1 MKRAYK
7 GFTLI
12 ELLVVIAIIGLL
24 STLAVVALN
33 SARQRS
39 RDAKRVADIRQIQ
52 TALELG
58 FSETQKYP
66 SGSVCGDGTL
76 PCSAQLG
83 SSAAQTSTTAT
94 ILCKDKTASA
104 NPIWTNNSTLCATT
118 YMGLVPANP
127 SPNGVPYTYVSP
139 GASCASPGACYS
151 VTFNL
156 EGNTGQLSAGNNC
169 ANSNG
174 IIAGAGC

>member
-1 MKRAYK
+1 MKKSQK

-58 FSETQKYP
+58 FSEGSIYP
-66 SGSVCGDGTL
+66 TAGPTTNLV
-76 PCSAQLG
+76 LG
-83 SSAAQTSTTAT
+83 SADATQLCINDAATAVPIFANAAGNVAGTAPAAGGANGTSCAGTTF
-94 ILCKDKTASA
+94 
-104 NPIWTNNSTLCATT
+104 
-118 YMGLVPANP
+118 MGLVPSNP
-127 SPNGVPYTYVSP
+127 SPGGADYLYDSTDGGTYNIDF
-139 GASCASPGACYS
+139 
-151 VTFNL
+151 TL
-156 EGNTGQLSAGNNC
+156 EGATGQLPAAENC
-169 ANSNG
+169 ATPDG
-174 IIAGAGC
+174 ITGGAC

>member
-1 MKRAYK
+1 MSLNLRPMKRK

-58 FSETQKYP
+58 FSETSAYP
-66 SGSVCGDGTL
+66 VQTSAVPLGSATGTL
-76 PCSAQLG
+76 V
-83 SSAAQTSTTAT
+83 
-94 ILCKDKTASA
+94 LCKNASGVSA
-104 NPIWTNNSTLCATT
+104 WQNSATVPT
-118 YMGLVPANP
+118 TCGTIYMGLVPSNP
-127 SPNGVPYTYVSP
+127 TPGGSNYTY
-139 GASCASPGACYS
+139 ASADGSSYS
-151 VTFNL
+151 LTFTL
-156 EGNTGQLSAGNNC
+156 EGATGKLQAGINC
-169 ANSNG
+169 ANADD
-174 IIAGAGC
+174 IKAGPSC

>member
-1 MKRAYK
+1 MKRTQS

-39 RDAKRVADIRQIQ
+39 RDAKRVSDIRQVQ

-58 FSETQKYP
+58 FSETNGYP
-66 SGSVCGDGTL
+66 AGSSLTLGSANYKVLCNVSGSSTFVAASTNCGAGT
-76 PCSAQLG
+76 
-83 SSAAQTSTTAT
+83 
-94 ILCKDKTASA
+94 I
-104 NPIWTNNSTLCATT
+104 

-127 SPNGVPYTYVSP
+127 TPNGANYVYNSTSGSGTYSI
-139 GASCASPGACYS
+139 
-151 VTFNL
+151 TFTL
-156 EGNTGQLSAGNNC
+156 EGATGQLGSGANC
-169 ANSNG
+169 ANQNG
-174 IIAGAGC
+174 IQAGSSC